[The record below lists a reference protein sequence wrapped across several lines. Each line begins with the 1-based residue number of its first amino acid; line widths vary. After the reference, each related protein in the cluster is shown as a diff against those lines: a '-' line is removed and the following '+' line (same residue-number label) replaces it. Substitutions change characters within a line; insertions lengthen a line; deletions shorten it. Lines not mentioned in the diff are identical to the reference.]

1 MVIFLV
7 NAGKTDRLTSFKA
20 EILTR
25 IAICYLFGKDFA
37 LYFNNFYKESTMSE
51 LKSYETVS
59 SSPSHSATAGSQAG
73 TAAASEIMNKV
84 FMWMTVGLALT
95 GSTALWFAS
104 SPLILQLTPMTMI
117 VLFLVQLGLVF
128 WLSAR
133 VMSMQPTTA
142 ILVFLVYSAL
152 TGVTLAPIFLVYTS
166 ASIGTTFLITAATF
180 GVMATYGIVTNQD
193 LTKVGNIAFMAL
205 IGLII
210 ASVVNWFLQSPV
222 MHYIISGIGVLV
234 FTALTAYDAQ
244 KIKEMSHQLQG
255 ESQDVQTRAS
265 ILGALSLYLDFIN
278 LFIMLLQFFGARR
291 D

>member
-1 MVIFLV
+1 
-7 NAGKTDRLTSFKA
+7 
-20 EILTR
+20 
-25 IAICYLFGKDFA
+25 
-37 LYFNNFYKESTMSE
+37 MSE

-222 MHYIISGIGVLV
+222 MHYIISGIDRKSVV
-234 FTALTAYDAQ
+234 
-244 KIKEMSHQLQG
+244 
-255 ESQDVQTRAS
+255 
-265 ILGALSLYLDFIN
+265 
-278 LFIMLLQFFGARR
+278 
-291 D
+291 